1 MATAN
6 PYDPKNRSISK
17 TIYYSHQTG
26 ANEGDSISASP
37 FPTPY
42 GTDAPSVVETCT
54 INCSHADFTYGAAN
68 VNATLNDVTND
79 AEVQIPIGTA
89 GGGVHGD
96 ATAAATALATEI
108 NNGASGTWITA
119 SASANA
125 GTLTI
130 TNHSA
135 AFKVRLKIN
144 NVVKTAPVTGG
155 TPDSNS
161 SPDHRVYAVT
171 STAPSDKLFA
181 EQLAVGGS
189 SYTVQVLQG
198 A

>member
-54 INCSHADFTYGAAN
+54 IDCSHADFDYNQDVN
-68 VNATLNDVTND
+68 VTLNDVTNNG
-79 AEVQIPIGTA
+79 EVQIAIGQT
-89 GGGVHGD
+89 GNRSSD
-96 ATAAATALATEI
+96 ATEAATALAAEI
-108 NNGASGTWITA
+108 NNHGGAGTWNTA

-144 NVVKTAPVTGG
+144 NIVKTAPVSGG
-155 TPDSNS
+155 TLDDTS
-161 SPDHRVYAVT
+161 DHRVYAVT
-171 STAPSDKLFA
+171 ATAPNDKLFA

-189 SYTVQVLQG
+189 SYTVQVLQ
-198 A
+198 

>member
-54 INCSHADFTYGAAN
+54 IDCSHNDFDYNQEVN
-68 VNATLNDVTND
+68 VNLNDVTND
-79 AEVQIPIGTA
+79 GQVQIAIGQT
-89 GGGVHGD
+89 GNRSSD
-96 ATAAATALATEI
+96 ATEAATALAAAI
-108 NNGASGTWITA
+108 NNGLYGTWITA

-135 AFKVRLKIN
+135 AFKVRLRIDGA
-144 NVVKTAPVTGG
+144 VKTAPVSGG
-155 TPDSNS
+155 TPDDTS
-161 SPDHRVYAVT
+161 DHRVYAVT
-171 STAPSDKLFA
+171 ASAPNDKLFA